1 LGGERKQFLR
11 LGREEGFDAF
21 GHVDMLV
28 SKAAQV
34 QVWPLVER
42 WLRDPLLPVHESTL
56 AVEPVPAS

>member
-1 LGGERKQFLR
+1 MGGERKQFLQ
-11 LGREEGFDAF
+11 LGPEDGFDTF

-42 WLRDPLLPVHESTL
+42 WLKDPSLTL
-56 AVEPVPAS
+56 QALHN